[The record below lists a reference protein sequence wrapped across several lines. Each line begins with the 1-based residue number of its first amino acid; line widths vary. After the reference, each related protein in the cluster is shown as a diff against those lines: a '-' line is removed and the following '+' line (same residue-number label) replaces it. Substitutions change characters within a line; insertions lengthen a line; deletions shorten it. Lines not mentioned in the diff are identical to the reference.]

1 MDLETT
7 LFAEFIDFQEVYSIF
22 QDFLLVENATKK
34 FHDFPV
40 PLIRKQLIKED
51 CCFHNSAVYRFLCI
65 INCNEDLTQAL
76 KT

>member
-34 FHDFPV
+34 IPRLSSATNTKATDQV
-40 PLIRKQLIKED
+40 ILQLKQKEW
-51 CCFHNSAVYRFLCI
+51 HQSL
-65 INCNEDLTQAL
+65 
-76 KT
+76 